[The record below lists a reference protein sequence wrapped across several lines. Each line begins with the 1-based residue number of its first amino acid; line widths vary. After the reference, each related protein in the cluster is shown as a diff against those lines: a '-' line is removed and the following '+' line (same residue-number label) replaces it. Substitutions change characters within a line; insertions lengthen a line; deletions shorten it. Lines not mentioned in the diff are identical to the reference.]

1 MATIQCK
8 ICGGH
13 IELPPGRTLGTCAFC
28 GNQVTLPRVT
38 DETHAAAFDRGNHF
52 RRIGEFDKALAVY
65 ERIVQEDEGNAEA
78 HWCCALCRFGI
89 EYVKDPSTG
98 EYLPTCHRV
107 SFDRFLEDV
116 DYLAALSH
124 ADDAARSQYQQDAE
138 QIAQVQRGIL
148 AVSQSEKPFDVFI
161 CYKETDADGQRT
173 RDSQLAQDVYYQLT
187 DQGLRVFFARITL
200 EDKAGTQYE
209 PYIFAALNTA
219 KVMVVI
225 GTRPEHLS
233 ATWVRN
239 EWSRFLSIMK
249 RDRSRLLIPCYRDMD
264 PYDMPEQ
271 LFILQS
277 YDMSRIGFIQDLV
290 RGIRKVVGGAKPAAP
305 QAAPVPQ
312 AAPAAPATGP
322 LLRRVTLFL
331 EDGDWKSADEYAEKV
346 LDIDPEC
353 ARAYLGKLMA
363 ALRVSRQ
370 EALCDQPHPFDG
382 DPNYQ
387 KAVRFADD
395 ELAAELRGMIAHI
408 RERNEQAMKDTQYQ
422 KAEATLKV
430 AKTEQDFIN
439 AQQMFAK
446 LGKYRDAATR
456 SQACKAAR
464 MDWLYKQAEQ
474 VLATAKT
481 EQDFITAKSQ
491 FLLLNNHRDASS
503 KAQECETA
511 RMNWLYKQA
520 DQTLVAA
527 KTASDF
533 AIVKEMFTNLDGW
546 LDAPERAEACEV
558 ARKNFIYNSAI
569 AQMRNRPSLDD
580 CVKAIRLLQTI
591 IDWRDVPQQIEICR
605 KRIRDI
611 DAEKVQRAAEEEERR
626 KAKEKAKKLR
636 IPAMRAAGRHTIAAG
651 CSYIVGL
658 CADDDTVEDKR
669 WWLGRRATKP
679 RKSGTIIKAGSDLSG
694 QHNTYNWTDIVAIA
708 AGDYHTVG
716 LRTDGSVVA
725 VGHNNF
731 GQCDTSNWTD
741 IVAIAAGTYHTVGI
755 QADGSVIA
763 VGDNGFHQC
772 DTSSWTDIVAV
783 AAGKLHTVGLR
794 ADGSVVAVGYR
805 EFQQLNTS
813 GWTDIVAIAAGNY
826 HTVGLRANGSVVAVG
841 DNSNQQLNT
850 NSWTDIV
857 SIAAGAIHT
866 VGLRT
871 DGTVTAVGSNSNNQ
885 RNTSGMGWTNIVAI
899 AAGYDHTIG
908 LRSDGSVV
916 ATGNSNNSPYVISTW
931 RLKTVPRPTLPE

>member
-148 AVSQSEKPFDVFI
+148 AVSQSEKPFDVFL

-271 LFILQS
+271 LSILQS

-305 QAAPVPQ
+305 QAAPIPQ
-312 AAPAAPATGP
+312 AAPAAPSTGP
-322 LLRRVTLFL
+322 LLRRITLFL

-370 EALCDQPHPFDG
+370 EALRDQPHPFDS

-408 RERNEQAMKDTQYQ
+408 RERNEQEAREAAYQ
-422 KAEATLKV
+422 KAVKALEEAKLEK
-430 AKTEQDFIN
+430 DFILAKKLFSSLGN
-439 AQQMFAK
+439 WRDAKEKIQQCEAARLDFMYRQAEQAMNLSACEPDYSEAK
-446 LGKYRDAATR
+446 QLFKNLGDYRDAA
-456 SQACKAAR
+456 QK
-464 MDWLYKQAEQ
+464 
-474 VLATAKT
+474 V
-481 EQDFITAKSQ
+481 
-491 FLLLNNHRDASS
+491 
-503 KAQECETA
+503 QECE
-511 RMNWLYKQA
+511 
-520 DQTLVAA
+520 D
-527 KTASDF
+527 
-533 AIVKEMFTNLDGW
+533 
-546 LDAPERAEACEV
+546 
-558 ARKNFIYNSAI
+558 ARKNCIYTDAASCMHDTAGITDLNTAI
-569 AQMRNRPSLDD
+569 WMFQMIPG
-580 CVKAIRLLQTI
+580 
-591 IDWRDVPQQIEICR
+591 WRDADQKIIECQQMIQDIELRKAAINEEHQRQKEAALLAAQKYKRSIAIFAAATSLVVAALLLVFLVIVPNSRYNAAVQLMEEGQNAEALSAFSSLNGYRNSNEHIQEILKKIAVSSTMSAGWSHTVGIQADGTVVAVGDSDDGR
-605 KRIRDI
+605 LHVYPWRDI
-611 DAEKVQRAAEEEERR
+611 ISV
-626 KAKEKAKKLR
+626 
-636 IPAMRAAGRHTIAAG
+636 AAGTNHTVGLRKNGTVVTTGNDLFGQRKVTDWSNIISIAAG
-651 CSYIVGL
+651 NNHTIGLQDNGTVIATGDNTAGQCNVSEWQSIIAVSAGQNHTVGL
-658 CADDDTVEDKR
+658 RADGTVV
-669 WWLGRRATKP
+669 T
-679 RKSGTIIKAGSDLSG
+679 TAGKNYALYGVS
-694 QHNTYNWTDIVAIA
+694 TWTDIVAIA
-708 AGDYHTVG
+708 AGHNHTVG
-716 LRTDGSVVA
+716 LRADGTVVA
-725 VGHNNF
+725 VGDNVY
-731 GQCDTSNWTD
+731 GQCNVDTWTD
-741 IVAIAAGTYHTVGI
+741 IVAIAAGSFQTIGLR
-755 QADGSVIA
+755 ADGTV
-763 VGDNGFHQC
+763 
-772 DTSSWTDIVAV
+772 V
-783 AAGKLHTVGLR
+783 AAGYNGDHRCDVANWRNITAIATGAWHTVGLR
-794 ADGSVVAVGYR
+794 
-805 EFQQLNTS
+805 E
-813 GWTDIVAIAAGNY
+813 
-826 HTVGLRANGSVVAVG
+826 
-841 DNSNQQLNT
+841 
-850 NSWTDIV
+850 
-857 SIAAGAIHT
+857 
-866 VGLRT
+866 
-871 DGTVTAVGSNSNNQ
+871 DGT
-885 RNTSGMGWTNIVAI
+885 
-899 AAGYDHTIG
+899 
-908 LRSDGSVV
+908 VV
-916 ATGNSNNSPYVISTW
+916 ATGSNSFGQCNVSTW
-931 RLKTVPRPTLPE
+931 QLKQIPRPTLPE